1 MITSSV
7 TVKTMRNICGIC
19 MKTHYVGTMTNYIR
33 KNRGMDLPD
42 AIYRKR
48 ALLTMKHTNEK
59 FTKNERKKDN
69 ENFN

>member
-1 MITSSV
+1 
-7 TVKTMRNICGIC
+7 
-19 MKTHYVGTMTNYIR
+19 
-33 KNRGMDLPD
+33 MDLPD

-48 ALLTMKHTNEK
+48 ALLTMKYTNEK